1 MGPLK
6 VDNQQL
12 QTGTATAQITAIN
25 TVARIAVIFSLVDR
39 SMASSERDPTSAPPC
54 TRPLVVTL

>member
-1 MGPLK
+1 MGGAE
-6 VDNQQL
+6 VVNQQL
-12 QTGTATAQITAIN
+12 QTGTGTAQITAIN

-39 SMASSERDPTSAPPC
+39 SMASSEAMPTSAPPY